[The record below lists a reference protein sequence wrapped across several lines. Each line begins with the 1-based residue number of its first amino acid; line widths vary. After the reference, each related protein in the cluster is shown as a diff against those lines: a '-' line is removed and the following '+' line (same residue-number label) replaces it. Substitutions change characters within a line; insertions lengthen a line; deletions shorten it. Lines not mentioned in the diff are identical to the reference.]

1 VNTVIDPEVI
11 DNAISEGHG
20 GTMNSDPSAGDGS
33 RFIAILLVLAASLIF
48 ALSDALAKLVVGPL
62 PAVELMWIR
71 SVVVALVTLPAV
83 LWRKGPVVLV
93 SKQPLR
99 QIVRGSCIF
108 LASMAFLTGLI
119 YLPLADASAI
129 NFIWPLLITVFS
141 VILLGEKVGI
151 RRAAALVAGCIGMLI
166 IIRPGSGAFQPA
178 AVFPLMAATIWA
190 FASVLT
196 RMMAAVE
203 APETTL
209 IWSAMIA
216 LLFSSLILPF
226 VWVTPTWR
234 EIGIG
239 VLIGLSSAAA
249 HSMMVFAFG
258 RAPASALAP
267 YSYMQLVW
275 AAFCSLL
282 IFDVAPDRWVIL
294 GGAIIAASGIY
305 TAHRERVRMRDLRAA
320 P

>member
-1 VNTVIDPEVI
+1 MI
-11 DNAISEGHG
+11 A
-20 GTMNSDPSAGDGS
+20 DPSARDGS
-33 RFIAILLVLAASLIF
+33 RLIAILLVLAASLIF

-71 SVVVALVTLPAV
+71 SVVVALITLPAV
-83 LWRKGPVVLV
+83 LWRKGPGVLR
-93 SKQPLR
+93 SKQPFR
-99 QIVRGSCIF
+99 QSIRGACIF
-108 LASMAFLTGLI
+108 LASMSFLTGLI

-141 VILLGEKVGI
+141 VILLGEKVGV
-151 RRAAALVAGCIGMLI
+151 RRAAALIAGCIGMLI

-178 AVFPLMAATIWA
+178 AVFPLAAAIIWA

-209 IWSAMIA
+209 IWSALVA
-216 LLFSSLILPF
+216 LLCSSLILPF

-239 VLIGLSSAAA
+239 VLIGVSSAAA
-249 HSMMVFAFG
+249 HSMMVFAFD

-267 YSYMQLVW
+267 FSYMQLVW
-275 AAFCSLL
+275 AAICSLL
-282 IFDVAPDRWVIL
+282 IFNVVPDRWVIL

-305 TAHRERVRMRDLRAA
+305 TAHRERVRMRELRAL